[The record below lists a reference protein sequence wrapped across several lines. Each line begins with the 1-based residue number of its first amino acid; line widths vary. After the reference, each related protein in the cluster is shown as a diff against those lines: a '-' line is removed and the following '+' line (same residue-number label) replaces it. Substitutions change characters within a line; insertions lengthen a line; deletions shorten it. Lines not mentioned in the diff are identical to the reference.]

1 MYGGVRMKMNGIFEY
16 IILVVV
22 SLVTA
27 FIFTRFY
34 KGIQFREVYTLLI
47 ALLALFRTC
56 KEEDENG

>member
-1 MYGGVRMKMNGIFEY
+1 MYGGLRMKMNGIFEY

-27 FIFTRFY
+27 FIFTRFC
-34 KGIQFREVYTLLI
+34 KVIQFHEAYVLLI

-56 KEEDENG
+56 TEENKK

>member
-1 MYGGVRMKMNGIFEY
+1 MKMNGIFEY